1 MKGPH
6 DQAFIL
12 SSPAF
17 TGTHVHSFFLPDRP
31 THLHEREGNGKRN
44 ILLGWPKY
52 CNNNTNYMYLIMAN
66 SSYNFTWI
74 IKNGTQKSLPK
85 EIKYSMTVNLMEETQ
100 LKVLSCMHIKQEN
113 YVIKREHHSKCDIKG
128 FRIAGDF
135 LTTVVHHQF
144 QNQLN
149 SVKQWSSSSEERKN
163 SWIQS
168 KRSRWHIQLWPMRK
182 TKRKTC
188 SSLTSTA
195 WFLPK
200 R

>member
-1 MKGPH
+1 MIIWLPFMTKP
-6 DQAFIL
+6 L
-12 SSPAF
+12 S
-17 TGTHVHSFFLPDRP
+17 
-31 THLHEREGNGKRN
+31 
-44 ILLGWPKY
+44 
-52 CNNNTNYMYLIMAN
+52 NNNMNYMYLVMAN

-74 IKNGTQKSLPK
+74 IKNETQKSLPK
-85 EIKYSMTVNLMEETQ
+85 EIKYSMTVHLMEETQ

-113 YVIKREHHSKCDIKG
+113 YVIKRVHHSKCDIKG
-128 FRIAGDF
+128 FGITGDF